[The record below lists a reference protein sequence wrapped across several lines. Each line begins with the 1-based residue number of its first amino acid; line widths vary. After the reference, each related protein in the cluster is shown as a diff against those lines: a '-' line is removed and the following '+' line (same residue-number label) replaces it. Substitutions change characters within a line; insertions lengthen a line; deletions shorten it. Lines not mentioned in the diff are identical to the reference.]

1 MIKISEIFGPVIQ
14 GEGAHIGVPT
24 VFVRTGGCDYRCSWC
39 DTMYAVD
46 PKFASEW
53 RGMSETQVCDAIQR
67 CSFKPILVT
76 LSGGNP
82 ALFDF
87 SGVIVRM
94 QALGYRFTIETQ
106 GSVPRSWFALLDHM
120 TLSPKPPSSKMN
132 TNFAKLD
139 ECVKQLEPE
148 KISLKIVVADEA
160 DYGYARGVAT
170 RYPQLRCYLQVCNPD
185 PKHCTI
191 ADRDLL
197 LDRLRWLSDR
207 VLADRWFK
215 ATVLPQL
222 HVLIH
227 GNKRGI

>member
-46 PKFASEW
+46 KKFAHEW
-53 RGMSETQVCDAIQR
+53 H
-67 CSFKPILVT
+67 SFSDDDVVAAVMQLSTKPILVT

-87 SGVIVRM
+87 SAVIARLHE
-94 QALGYRFTIETQ
+94 LGYRFTIETQ
-106 GSVPRSWFALLDHM
+106 GSVPRSWFTLLDHM
-120 TLSPKPPSSKMN
+120 TLSPKPPSSGMATDFK
-132 TNFAKLD
+132 KL
-139 ECVKQLEPE
+139 EQCMSWLEPE
-148 KISLKIVVADEA
+148 KIDLKIVIADDA
-160 DYGYARGVAT
+160 DYDYARYVSN
-170 RYPQLRCYLQVCNPD
+170 RYGQIKCYLQVCNLEPGSNG
-185 PKHCTI
+185 
-191 ADRDLL
+191 DLAQTL
-197 LDRLRWLSDR
+197 LRKLQWLEEK
-207 VLADRWFK
+207 VLHDRWYH

-227 GNKRGI
+227 GNKRGV